1 VGLRVLLLG
10 KRSVYDSFKTSV
22 VSQAINIGKAYNLLH
37 KQMWVKDQAV
47 ERGEWP
53 GAFKRIHIYK
63 DPLLTHFN
71 KRPIGFVTLWNIKS
85 PSVNKY
91 SPTNPYDLG
100 LNQLFKGQD
109 PYQAYIGDPKKGIYH
124 DDCYIYPKEMPLD
137 SGMTDVWVYWIKA
150 QRLSGMDGGDVEEYT
165 YYKYTFN
172 KLSALGVQ
180 VIDNVELIHYD
191 RTDRKLVNGV
201 YTDVVVH
208 CRKLKISPTGKS
220 DVYYNLGSY
229 GNIVTADYDNS
240 IITDSTCDG
249 LVYGPSAN
257 YVNSHNVPIPAWTIW
272 PTDEEMEAQYGKC
285 IHITYHDSRTL
296 SPLLLL
302 GTRPSP
308 EGVLEVVDADGN
320 VVPEISIQQVSS
332 QHAIG
337 WKTKVFAN
345 GVAVE
350 YVPYAYESG
359 DSGMEYPAHFKVL
372 PMIYLDTGDLAMP
385 RQKFIN
391 EWDTYFDLY
400 VHEDSGGFLVKLA
413 MIIVI
418 IIVTYLSAGSLTA
431 PAAGLF
437 TALAWV
443 GAALSIV
450 GVLTGEKSMMLLGA
464 IIGGIGAIY
473 NSISTGI
480 TNMTNQLGSKIFES
494 SMNTL
499 TTEQAAGLATSEV
512 AKMTLGETFS
522 AFVSSAGMSNLFNMG
537 ASTISTIM
545 NVSAL
550 FNPES
555 MTAPKEAP
563 VEDEV
568 GMQIILDFKDN
579 DSNKDEVMTLI
590 DPAKLL
596 Q

>member
-1 VGLRVLLLG
+1 M
-10 KRSVYDSFKTSV
+10 
-22 VSQAINIGKAYNLLH
+22 SQAINIGKAYNLLH

-109 PYQAYIGDPKKGIYH
+109 PYKPYIGNPKDGIYH
-124 DDCYIYPKEMPLD
+124 DDCYIYPKEVPLD
-137 SGMTDVWVYWIKA
+137 SGMTDVWAYWVKA
-150 QRLSGMDGGDVEEYT
+150 ERSISDLFESTEEYN
-165 YYKYTFN
+165 YYRYTFN
-172 KLSALGVQ
+172 KLSVLGVQ

-191 RTDRKLVNGV
+191 ITVNKLVNGV
-201 YTDVVVH
+201 ATDTIVH
-208 CRKLKISPTGKS
+208 CRKLKITPTGKS
-220 DVYYNLGSY
+220 DVYYDLGAY
-229 GNIVTADYDNS
+229 GNIVNINYGST
-240 IITDSTCDG
+240 IVTDSTCDG
-249 LVYGPSAN
+249 LVYGPSVN
-257 YVNSHNVPIPAWTIW
+257 YVNSYSIPIPAWTIW
-272 PTDEEMEAQYGKC
+272 PTDEEMEAQYGKL
-285 IHITYHDSRTL
+285 IHVTYHDSRTL

-320 VVPEISIQQVSS
+320 VVPEVSIQQVSS

-345 GVAVE
+345 GFAIE
-350 YVPYAYESG
+350 YVPYAYGGGG
-359 DSGMEYPAHFKVL
+359 DSGIEYPAHFKIL

-400 VHEDSGGFLVKLA
+400 VHEDDGGFLVKLA
-413 MIIVI
+413 MVIAIVV
-418 IIVTYLSAGSLTA
+418 VTYISAGSLTA
-431 PAAGLF
+431 PTATLF

-450 GVLTGEKSMMLLGA
+450 GVLTGEKSMML
-464 IIGGIGAIY
+464 IGAIFGGISAIARTIVSTVTE
-473 NSISTGI
+473 SITASIVAGSGSTMS
-480 TNMTNQLGSKIFES
+480 T
-494 SMNTL
+494 
-499 TTEQAAGLATSEV
+499 QAAAGIATSEV
-512 AKMTLGETFS
+512 AKLTFSETFALFPS
-522 AFVSSAGMSNLFNMG
+522 CAGLTNIFSLG
-537 ASTISTIM
+537 ASTISTVM
-545 NVSAL
+545 NVGSL
-550 FNPES
+550 FSPDN
-555 MTAPKEAP
+555 MTVPKEVP

-579 DSNKDEVMTLI
+579 DASKDEVMTLT

>member
-1 VGLRVLLLG
+1 M
-10 KRSVYDSFKTSV
+10 
-22 VSQAINIGKAYNLLH
+22 SQAINIGKAYNLLH

-71 KRPIGFVTLWNIKS
+71 KRPIGFVKLWNIKS
-85 PSVNKY
+85 PSKNKY

-100 LNQLFKGQD
+100 LNQLFMGQD
-109 PYQAYIGDPKKGIYH
+109 PYKPYIGNPKKGIYH
-124 DDCYIYPKEMPLD
+124 DDCYIYPKEVPLD
-137 SGMTDVWVYWIKA
+137 SGMTDVWAYWIKA
-150 QRLSGMDGGDVEEYT
+150 ERSTSDLFESTEEYN
-165 YYKYTFN
+165 YYRYTFN
-172 KLSALGVQ
+172 KLSVLGVQ

-191 RTDRKLVNGV
+191 INVKKVINGIVTD
-201 YTDVVVH
+201 TIVH
-208 CRKLKISPTGKS
+208 CRKLKIAPTGKP
-220 DVYYNLGSY
+220 DVYYNLGPY
-229 GNIVTADYDNS
+229 GNIVNIDYGS
-240 IITDSTCDG
+240 TIVTDSTCDG

-257 YVNSHNVPIPAWTIW
+257 YVNSYSIPIPAWTIW
-272 PTDEEMEAQYGKC
+272 PTDAEMEAQYGKL
-285 IHITYHDSRTL
+285 IHVTYHDSRTL

-345 GVAVE
+345 GFAVE
-350 YVPYAYESG
+350 YVPYAYSG
-359 DSGMEYPAHFKVL
+359 SDSGMDYPAHFKIL

-400 VHEDSGGFLVKLA
+400 VHEDDGGFLVKLA
-413 MIIVI
+413 MVIAIVV
-418 IIVTYLSAGSLTA
+418 VTYISAGSLTA
-431 PAAGLF
+431 PTATLF

-450 GVLTGEKSMMLLGA
+450 GVLTGEKSMML
-464 IIGGIGAIY
+464 IGAIFGGISAIARTIVSTVTD
-473 NSISTGI
+473 SITASIVAGSGSTMS
-480 TNMTNQLGSKIFES
+480 T
-494 SMNTL
+494 
-499 TTEQAAGLATSEV
+499 QAAAGIATSEV
-512 AKMTLGETFS
+512 AKLTFSETFALFPS
-522 AFVSSAGMSNLFNMG
+522 CAGLTNIFSLG
-537 ASTISTIM
+537 ASTISTVM
-545 NVSAL
+545 NVGSL
-550 FNPES
+550 FSPDN
-555 MTAPKEAP
+555 MTAPKEVP

-579 DSNKDEVMTLI
+579 DASKDEVMTLT